1 VVFVLWCGVMS
12 PQEKY
17 VTCRMSKLFWNLSK
31 KSLPYTQSTPASSCI
46 QYRIRRLL
54 YIHFISVYLCSQS
67 SVKCVVSSST
77 IVVKNV
83 FFSFFLRLFLLTLL
97 TRRLTFFFTPEGCHT
112 HRPQSHSRVVP
123 YDHVRSYIVRFT
135 YREWITHS
143 SLPNCEVRFR
153 ISKINVFIEFE
164 AFSILIL

>member
-1 VVFVLWCGVMS
+1 MS
-12 PQEKY
+12 LAECPNCFGISPK
-17 VTCRMSKLFWNLSK
+17 NLC
-31 KSLPYTQSTPASSCI
+31 LILNPL
-46 QYRIRRLL
+46 RLL
-54 YIHFISVYLCSQS
+54 HVYSTAYGDCFIHFISVYLCSQS

-135 YREWITHS
+135 YMEWITHS
-143 SLPNCEVRFR
+143 SLPNCEVGFR